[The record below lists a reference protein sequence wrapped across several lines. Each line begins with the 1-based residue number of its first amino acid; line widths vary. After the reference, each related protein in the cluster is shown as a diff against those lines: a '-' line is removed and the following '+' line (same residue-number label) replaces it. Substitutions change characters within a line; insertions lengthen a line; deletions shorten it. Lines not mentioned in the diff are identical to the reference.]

1 MEYIT
6 GKKAKNSEQ
15 FDAEG
20 ALIGFERETSTE
32 NNLGLNT
39 SKSSAYQSW
48 DQEGLT
54 LQSTDALTSKAEFK
68 TLMDLAA
75 NHAESGIEGLTEA
88 DIDTLANSDAIPGRM
103 RSYLHNA
110 QVSIADKRRALHN
123 ALDSFMDS
131 VAQRR

>member
-1 MEYIT
+1 MSKKHKVHFLALVEYIT

-20 ALIGFERETSTE
+20 ALIGFERETSSE

-75 NHAESGIEGLTEA
+75 NHAESGIEVTEA

-103 RSYLHNA
+103 RPTFTTH
-110 QVSIADKRRALHN
+110 R
-123 ALDSFMDS
+123 
-131 VAQRR
+131 

>member
-1 MEYIT
+1 M
-6 GKKAKNSEQ
+6 S
-15 FDAEG
+15 
-20 ALIGFERETSTE
+20 ETSPE

-88 DIDTLANSDAIPGRM
+88 ETDTLANSDAIPGRM

-110 QVSIADKRRALHN
+110 QVSIADKRRACTMRWTL
-123 ALDSFMDS
+123 FVDS
-131 VAQRR
+131 VAQRRYGDHDHLHG